1 MKKIALILAL
11 VMVFA
16 VALVACDTAEN
27 TSEPADESSVAGGLA
42 ESTPAE
48 SVPADEEEEE
58 KVFSEGK
65 TYTYTDTG
73 LYYITWDEQWTVS
86 KNAAALLTDGVT
98 VGENIYYG
106 DASFIGWSGEVPVVT
121 IDLGAESTVTG
132 IKYYAYGGMDGIAV
146 PFGATV
152 EVSVDGETWTE
163 VYCLAAETDKVTSE
177 LSWAAEGYISEFTL
191 TATEEAAA
199 RYVKLTYNKEGSFV
213 FLTEIQVLGK

>member
-16 VALVACDTAEN
+16 VALVACDETPAESTPVTN
-27 TSEPADESSVAGGLA
+27 ESTPVDESTPADES
-42 ESTPAE
+42 EPA
-48 SVPADEEEEE
+48 EEEEE
-58 KVFSEGK
+58 KVLSEGK
-65 TYTYTDTG
+65 TYTYTETG
-73 LYYITWDEQWTVS
+73 LYYITWDESWTVS
-86 KNAAALLTDGVT
+86 KNAAACLTDGVT
-98 VGENIYYG
+98 VGENVYYG
-106 DASFIGWSGEVPVVT
+106 DASLVGWSGEVPVVT
-121 IDLGAESTVTG
+121 IDLGEEKTVTG

-163 VYCLAAETDKVTSE
+163 IYCLSAETDKVTSE
-177 LSWAAEGYISEFTL
+177 LSWAAEGYISEFVL

-199 RYVKLTYNKEGSFV
+199 RYVRLTYNKEGTFV